1 VFNLAWP
8 YAAVVALLPLLI
20 FWLLPPARDGGLTV
34 VRVPFFSRL
43 WQKLGASLDQASGL
57 VRALALLA
65 WLSLTAAAMRPQW
78 VGEPVPMPQEGRDLM
93 LAVDLSG
100 SMEQHDMVING
111 RRVDRLTAVKAVAGN
126 FIERRQGDRIGLI
139 LFGRNAYL
147 QAPLTFDR
155 KTVKKL
161 LYEAQIGMAGKE
173 TAIGDAI
180 GLAVKKARETS
191 DNNRVLI
198 LLTDG
203 QNTAGEI
210 DPIKAAELA
219 KAEGIKTYT
228 IGIGSSGRGS
238 VFAGWAGGSG
248 LDERTLRAIAQMTGG
263 RYFRARNVQELAQ
276 IYDLLDKL
284 EPRAKAEE
292 FFRPV
297 KELYYLPLGIGLL
310 WLLLALWRKT
320 WS

>member
-1 VFNLAWP
+1 MFNFAWP
-8 YAAVVALLPLLI
+8 YAAAIVLLPLVV
-20 FWLLPPARDGGLTV
+20 FWLFPPARDGGLTV
-34 VRVPFFSRL
+34 VRVPFFHRL
-43 WQKLGASLDQASGL
+43 WQKLGTSLEHAGAL
-57 VRALALLA
+57 VRALAILA

-78 VGEPVPMPQEGRDLM
+78 IGEPVALPQKGRDLM

-126 FIERRQGDRIGLI
+126 FIERRAGDRIGLI

-180 GLAVKKARETS
+180 GLAVKKLHETP

-210 DPIKAAELA
+210 DPLKAAELA
-219 KAEGIKTYT
+219 KAAGLKIYT
-228 IGIGSSGRGS
+228 IGIGSSGRAS
-238 VFAGWAGGSG
+238 VFSGWAQGSA
-248 LDERTLRAIAQMTGG
+248 LDERSLRAIAQMTGG

-276 IYDLLDKL
+276 IYDVLDKL
-284 EPRAKAEE
+284 EPRPGAEE

-297 KELYYLPLGIGLL
+297 KELYYLPLGMALF

-320 WS
+320 WR

>member
-1 VFNLAWP
+1 MFNLAWP
-8 YAAVVALLPLLI
+8 YAAALAIVPLLVY
-20 FWLLPPARDGGLTV
+20 WLLPRARDGGLTV
-34 VRVPFFSRL
+34 VRVPFFGRL
-43 WQKLGASLDQASGL
+43 WQQLGAALDQAQGL
-57 VRALALLA
+57 VRALAILA
-65 WLSLTAAAMRPQW
+65 WLSVTAAAMRPQW
-78 VGEPVPMPQEGRDLM
+78 IGEPVALPQEGRDLM

-126 FIERRQGDRIGLI
+126 FIERRKGDRIGLI

-155 KTVKKL
+155 DTVKKL

-180 GLAVKKARETS
+180 GLAVKKVRETS

-210 DPIKAAELA
+210 DPLKAAELA
-219 KAEGIKTYT
+219 RAAGLKIYT
-228 IGIGSSGRGS
+228 IGIGSSGRNS
-238 VFAGWAGGSG
+238 VFSGWASGSG
-248 LDERTLRAIAQMTGG
+248 LDERSLQAIAQMTGG
-263 RYFRARNVQELAQ
+263 RYFRARNVQQLAQ

-284 EPRAKAEE
+284 EPRARDEE
-292 FFRPV
+292 FYRPV
-297 KELYYLPLGIGLL
+297 KELYYLPLGIALL
-310 WLLLALWRKT
+310 WLMLALWRKT

>member
-1 VFNLAWP
+1 MFELAWP
-8 YAAVVALLPLLI
+8 YAAIVMVLPIVVY
-20 FWLLPPARDGGLTV
+20 WLAPPAREAGV
-34 VRVPFFSRL
+34 SIVRVPFFGHL
-43 WQKLGASLDQASGL
+43 WRHLGASLQQAGT
-57 VRALALLA
+57 VTRILAILA

-78 VGEPVPMPQEGRDLM
+78 LGEPVALPQEGRDLM

-126 FIERRQGDRIGLI
+126 FIERRAGDRIGLI

-155 KTVKKL
+155 KTVKQL
-161 LYEAQIGMAGKE
+161 LYESQIGMAGKE

-180 GLAVKKARETS
+180 GLAVKKVRETT

-203 QNTAGEI
+203 QNTAGAI
-210 DPIKAAELA
+210 DPAKAAELA
-219 KAEGIKTYT
+219 REAGMTIYT
-228 IGIGSSGRGS
+228 IGIGSSGRNS
-238 VFAGWAGGSG
+238 VFAGWAQGSG
-248 LDERTLRAIAQMTGG
+248 LDERTLKAIANMTGG
-263 RYFRARNVQELAQ
+263 RYFRARNVQELIQ

-284 EPRAKAEE
+284 EPRSGDADY
-292 FFRPV
+292 FRPV
-297 KELYYLPLGIGLL
+297 TELYFVPLGAALL